1 MREAKRTTFPLRA
14 FALGVAAMLLIA
26 VAAAATTWA
35 VGNRVRSAASAQTAV
50 LPAASQLERQRE
62 LLELFATIAI
72 ATGDETYAVRYGE
85 VQPEM
90 RRSLQALGQAIRLP
104 ENRPVFE
111 RVEQAEREISAIE
124 YQALDLAVEDQREAA
139 RALFA
144 SPRYRMLLNSYRSG
158 LSDIERR
165 TRNWLLAAQGETDR
179 FLTLNLAVS
188 MVALL
193 LIGLALLILFGRARA
208 WAGELEEARTAAER
222 AAAAK
227 GDFLAVMSHEMR
239 TPLNSIIGFADLS
252 LTDARLAG
260 TLRRNVELVQTSGQM
275 LLTVIND
282 LLDFSKIE
290 AGVIELAAEPFAIET
305 LVDNAVSII
314 RPGAEAKGLEMRVEI
329 APSLSTFYAGD
340 ENRLRQILLNLLNN
354 AVKFT
359 EAGSVSLRI
368 AKAGADA
375 RGDLVRFEVA
385 DTGPGIAPE
394 QQSRLFR
401 PFVQADA
408 SVTRSYGGT
417 GLGLSISK
425 RLAEAMG
432 GEIGF
437 ESAPGRGSTFFFA
450 VPLPPTQAPAPR
462 AVEAA
467 PEAVRGASIL
477 LVEDLAINRQLA
489 LAMLAA
495 SDHRVDVA
503 EDGEQ
508 AVEAVRGKRYD
519 LVLMDIQMP
528 RMDGIS
534 ATRAIRDL
542 PAPARDVPIVAM
554 TANVLPQQVA
564 EFRKAGM
571 NGHVPKPV
579 TQKELDVAIAAAL
592 GDRLPVSP
600 DAADAE
606 PAFDEDAFRRLDAVF
621 PPDQLRGHAVELS
634 AEAKSIAS
642 GAADDAAT
650 AARAHNLAGVA
661 GMLGLKRLQARAV
674 ALEAAC
680 RSGHGV
686 AAARGAFAAAARDV
700 EAHVLPLV
708 REGESG
714 SLAG

>member
-1 MREAKRTTFPLRA
+1 MRKAARTTFPVRA

-26 VAAAATTWA
+26 VAAVATTWT
-35 VGNRVRSAASAQTAV
+35 VGNRVRTGANAQTAV

-62 LLELFATIAI
+62 LLELFATTAT
-72 ATGDETYAVRYGE
+72 ATGDETYAIRYGE

-90 RRSLQALGQAIRLP
+90 RRALLALGRAIRLP
-104 ENRPVFE
+104 ENRPVFA

-124 YQALDLAVEDQREAA
+124 YQALDLAVEDQRRAA

-144 SPRYRMLLNSYRSG
+144 SPRYRSLLATYRSG
-158 LSDIERR
+158 LADIEDR
-165 TRNWLLAAQGETDR
+165 TRQWLLAAQGETDR

-188 MVALL
+188 MLALV
-193 LIGLALLILFGRARA
+193 LIGVSWLILFGRARA
-208 WAGELEEARTAAER
+208 WATELEDARAAAES

-227 GDFLAVMSHEMR
+227 SDFLAVMSHEMR
-239 TPLNSIIGFADLS
+239 TPLNSIIGFAELS
-252 LTDARLAG
+252 LADRRLEG
-260 TLRRNVELVQTSGQM
+260 SLRRNVELVQTSGNM

-290 AGVIELAAEPFAIET
+290 AGAVELAAEPFAIET

-314 RPGAEAKGLEMRVEI
+314 RPGAEAKGLEMRVDI
-329 APSLSTFYAGD
+329 SPALSTFYSGD
-340 ENRLRQILLNLLNN
+340 ENRLRQVLLNLLNN

-359 EAGSVSLRI
+359 EAGIVSLRI
-368 AKAGADA
+368 GRAGTGLG
-375 RGDLVRFEVA
+375 GDRVRFEVT

-394 QQSRLFR
+394 RQSRLFQ

-425 RLAEAMG
+425 RLVEAMG
-432 GEIGF
+432 GEIGL

-450 VPLPPTQAPAPR
+450 VPLPPAEAPAAR
-462 AVEAA
+462 AAEAA
-467 PEAVRGASIL
+467 AEAVRGARIL

-495 SDHRVDVA
+495 SDHEVDVA
-503 EDGEQ
+503 EDGQQ
-508 AVEAVRGKRYD
+508 ALEAVRRGPYD

-534 ATRAIRDL
+534 ATRAIRAL
-542 PAPARDVPIVAM
+542 PPPAGAVPIVAM

-579 TQKELDVAIAAAL
+579 TQKALDRAIAAAL
-592 GDRLPVSP
+592 GAERGVPEETAFDEATFGRLHAVFPLGQLRSHAEQLDSDVRSLASP
-600 DAADAE
+600 DAARAE
-606 PAFDEDAFRRLDAVF
+606 T
-621 PPDQLRGHAVELS
+621 
-634 AEAKSIAS
+634 AS
-642 GAADDAAT
+642 
-650 AARAHNLAGVA
+650 RAHDVAGVA
-661 GMLGLKRLQARAV
+661 GMLGLTRLAAAAA
-674 ALEAAC
+674 ALEEAC
-680 RSGHGV
+680 RSGDGV
-686 AAARGAFAAAARDV
+686 DEARARFAAAAGDV
-700 EAHVLPLV
+700 ARHVLPRLA
-708 REGESG
+708 EGESG
-714 SLAG
+714 AFAG